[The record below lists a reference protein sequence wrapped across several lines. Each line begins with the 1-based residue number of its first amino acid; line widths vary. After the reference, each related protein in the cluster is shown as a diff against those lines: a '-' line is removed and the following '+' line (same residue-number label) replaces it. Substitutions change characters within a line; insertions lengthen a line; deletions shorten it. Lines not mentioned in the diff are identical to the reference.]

1 MWKKIEDA
9 DTLKKENEDADFWKV
24 IEQGKIDE
32 MKKENEAGTQRLP
45 GSMKTYSEAVDEFSK
60 HTSEF
65 LACIPLL
72 IKARDAYQR
81 AMAVSA
87 EVRSMLDAGD
97 GTLRTLMAQLEDTVA
112 IHLGKAP
119 SDRKKAESVKADPSS
134 RGQGE
139 SFESARPIQK

>member
-9 DTLKKENEDADFWKV
+9 ETWKKEIEDADARRV
-24 IEQGKIDE
+24 IQQGKVDE
-32 MKKENEAGTQRLP
+32 PKKENEAGTQRLP

-65 LACIPLL
+65 LGCIPLL

-97 GTLRTLMAQLEDTVA
+97 GTLRTLMAQLEDAVA
-112 IHLGKAP
+112 IHLGKTP
-119 SDRKKAESVKADPSS
+119 SDRKKPESVKAEPSS
-134 RGQGE
+134 RGLGE
-139 SFESARPIQK
+139 TPESARPIQR

>member
-9 DTLKKENEDADFWKV
+9 DPWKKEMEDADAWRV
-24 IEQGKIDE
+24 IQQGKVDE
-32 MKKENEAGTQRLP
+32 TKKENEAGTQRLP
-45 GSMKTYSEAVDEFSK
+45 GSMKTYSEAVEEFSK

-72 IKARDAYQR
+72 TKARDAYQR

-97 GTLRTLMAQLEDTVA
+97 GTLRTLMAQLEDSVA
-112 IHLGKAP
+112 IHLGKTP
-119 SDRKKAESVKADPSS
+119 SDRKKPETVKVEPSS
-134 RGQGE
+134 RDLGGT
-139 SFESARPIQK
+139 SESARPIQR